1 MMPDDMGK
9 GGSRQGAGGGEMART
24 MRDAEASRKSVRD
37 AAEASARTASR
48 SLEASREM
56 VRGSEAIGKTA
67 ERASEAFSRIA
78 SDTAD
83 TSQQVAERSAEQ
95 FSQMFIGRFGDY
107 QEIFLHAQRNLDVL
121 MQVGGVVVGGLPSIV
136 REWTDYAQRAVQCNI
151 DGVNGMMRARTVQD
165 LASAQSDLLT
175 SEIQL
180 LLDSGA
186 RISEATACLARDAAQ
201 SIDDRTQQA
210 RRR

>member
-1 MMPDDMGK
+1 MPDDMGK
-9 GGSRQGAGGGEMART
+9 GGSRQGASGGEMART
-24 MRDAEASRKSVRD
+24 MRDADAGRKSVRD

-48 SLEASREM
+48 NLEASREIA
-56 VRGSEAIGKTA
+56 RGGEAIGRTA
-67 ERASEAFSRIA
+67 ERASEAVSRIA
-78 SDTAD
+78 GDAAD
-83 TSQQVAERSAEQ
+83 TSQHMAERSAEQ

-121 MQVGGVVVGGLPSIV
+121 MQVGGVIVEGFPSIM
-136 REWTDYAQRAVQCNI
+136 REWTDYTQRAVRCNV

-180 LLDSGA
+180 LLDSGV
-186 RISEATACLARDAAQ
+186 RISEATARLARDAAQ
-201 SIDDRTQQA
+201 SLDDRTQQA
-210 RRR
+210 QRR